1 MIMKHIANISILFL
15 LIFISGIGF
24 YSCTKD
30 PEIVVVP
37 KTLSQYI
44 TEQAPFVNAEL
55 LTVRSTK
62 TVGYNKGDYS
72 VSLNA
77 VTATA
82 FATVKTAYL
91 TALKADSVLLVSSTV
106 TIPQIITANQALGAP
121 GKTFWTGINLC
132 DKRPLN
138 DAIVTATALNTST
151 LVGTAAGN
159 VTADAKTVFTAAV
172 KAASTTRDAS
182 TTVLDRQITEAID
195 KLKAS
200 TATFSAAII
209 K

>member
-1 MIMKHIANISILFL
+1 MKYIEKTSILFL
-15 LIFISGIGF
+15 MTFITAIGF

-37 KTLSQYI
+37 KTLSEYI
-44 TEQAPFVNAEL
+44 TEQVPFVNAEL
-55 LTVRSTK
+55 VTVRRTK
-62 TVGYNKGDYS
+62 TVGYNKGEYS

-91 TALKADSVLLVSSTV
+91 TALKADSVLLLSSTV
-106 TIPQIITANQALGAP
+106 TIPQIVSANQALGAP

-159 VTADAKTVFTAAV
+159 VTVDAKTVFTAAV

-200 TATFSAAII
+200 TATFTAAII